1 NLTDIAGV
9 FALSS
14 TLCPK
19 SIVFEKIRRARM
31 LDRNKP
37 FPPLWMWHGD
47 VEPNR
52 LRWAGHSA
60 ECFTDLEI
68 ETDFMVNFAR
78 QGHEIIPAEL
88 FYLKTW
94 IDKIIPNPEKK
105 FKISGFHPL
114 VRSSQSFSKIPAS
127 SSKHSDSDLF
137 IKYRNKKSKPERTEK
152 SDRKRSRRT
161 CGECVACLTTEDCGL
176 CDFCKDMKKFGGPN
190 KMRQKC
196 RRRQCL
202 VKSRVFLRGGSIY
215 RDMLKE
221 EEARREEGHMFDME
235 HLMPKKQRKAVKMKH
250 AKSEGRKG
258 KLREPSE
265 RPRKRKR
272 ITSIEDKTR
281 MSIDYN
287 EEKEKDEFPRQCYGP
302 GCTNAA
308 RPGSKYCSDE
318 CGIQLAVRRIQEIL
332 PQRMAEWKKTP
343 SYADAKAEET
353 LEELAKKEQEAQNKL
368 LELDRLSNELDA
380 FVERTKSAVVEET
393 ETQETDTE
401 TETDLQVHC
410 ITCGLPLAPKV
421 ALRHIEKCYMKNESL
436 TTFGSIY
443 KSAGNL
449 FCDYYNSQQKI
460 YCKRLRVLCPEHTKE
475 PKISASDVCGCPVV
489 HNVFEET
496 GDFCRA
502 SKRKC
507 VKHYCWEKLRRAE
520 IDLQRIQQW
529 LKLEEAFEQERSLR
543 FTAAQRG
550 GVLGLLL
557 HRTISHE

>member
-1 NLTDIAGV
+1 
-9 FALSS
+9 
-14 TLCPK
+14 
-19 SIVFEKIRRARM
+19 
-31 LDRNKP
+31 
-37 FPPLWMWHGD
+37 
-47 VEPNR
+47 
-52 LRWAGHSA
+52 
-60 ECFTDLEI
+60 
-68 ETDFMVNFAR
+68 
-78 QGHEIIPAEL
+78 
-88 FYLKTW
+88 
-94 IDKIIPNPEKK
+94 
-105 FKISGFHPL
+105 
-114 VRSSQSFSKIPAS
+114 
-127 SSKHSDSDLF
+127 
-137 IKYRNKKSKPERTEK
+137 
-152 SDRKRSRRT
+152 
-161 CGECVACLTTEDCGL
+161 
-176 CDFCKDMKKFGGPN
+176 
-190 KMRQKC
+190 
-196 RRRQCL
+196 
-202 VKSRVFLRGGSIY
+202 
-215 RDMLKE
+215 
-221 EEARREEGHMFDME
+221 
-235 HLMPKKQRKAVKMKH
+235 
-250 AKSEGRKG
+250 
-258 KLREPSE
+258 
-265 RPRKRKR
+265 
-272 ITSIEDKTR
+272 

-353 LEELAKKEQEAQNKL
+353 LKELAKKKQ
-368 LELDRLSNELDA
+368 
-380 FVERTKSAVVEET
+380 
-393 ETQETDTE
+393 TQETDTE

-421 ALRHIEKCYMKNESL
+421 ALRHMKKCYMKNESL

-507 VKHYCWEKLRRAE
+507 VKRYCCEKLRRAE

-529 LKLEEAFEQERSLR
+529 LKLGEAFEQERSLR

>member
-1 NLTDIAGV
+1 MSQPGKENTINIPV
-9 FALSS
+9 LS
-14 TLCPK
+14 TFMK
-19 SIVFEKIRRARM
+19 AEAR
-31 LDRNKP
+31 
-37 FPPLWMWHGD
+37 F
-47 VEPNR
+47 
-52 LRWAGHSA
+52 
-60 ECFTDLEI
+60 DL
-68 ETDFMVNFAR
+68 VCLA
-78 QGHEIIPAEL
+78 
-88 FYLKTW
+88 
-94 IDKIIPNPEKK
+94 
-105 FKISGFHPL
+105 
-114 VRSSQSFSKIPAS
+114 FSD
-127 SSKHSDSDLF
+127 SDSDLF

-161 CGECVACLTTEDCGL
+161 CGECFACLTTEDCGQ
-176 CDFCKDMKKFGGPN
+176 CDVCKDMKKFGGP
-190 KMRQKC
+190 
-196 RRRQCL
+196 
-202 VKSRVFLRGGSIY
+202 
-215 RDMLKE
+215 
-221 EEARREEGHMFDME
+221 
-235 HLMPKKQRKAVKMKH
+235 AVKMKH
-250 AKSEGRKG
+250 AKSEVRKG

-272 ITSIEDKTR
+272 ITPIEDKTR

-308 RPGSKYCSDE
+308 RPGSKYCNDE

-353 LEELAKKEQEAQNKL
+353 LKELAKKKQEAQNKL
-368 LELDRLSNELDA
+368 LEVDRLSNELDA

-393 ETQETDTE
+393 E
-401 TETDLQVHC
+401 
-410 ITCGLPLAPKV
+410 
-421 ALRHIEKCYMKNESL
+421 NESL

-475 PKISASDVCGCPVV
+475 PKISASRSDVCGCPVV

-502 SKRKC
+502 FKRKC